1 MLLCRCAFGGGVGV
15 GVGVMDAEKMSDN
28 CLMASMIWAPKREK
42 GAASAGLGRVLA
54 RPLAT
59 SVAESVE
66 GIVGM
71 APLWG
76 ELYRFCCDPFPCL
89 WIIDAVALVVEW
101 GCANAQP
108 YLAMEIPCL
117 PLLWCF
123 VNEDFFSLVGPWG
136 SCCSQTSHLYR
147 PPQEVKGLSGISA
160 GGLGFVWPMG
170 GCFTKNALE
179 IWGLPH

>member
-1 MLLCRCAFGGGVGV
+1 MGNSVVVQVRVWGGVGV

-28 CLMASMIWAPKREK
+28 CLMASMVWAPKREK

-66 GIVGM
+66 DIVGM

-76 ELYRFCCDPFPCL
+76 ELYCFCCDPFPCL

-108 YLAMEIPCL
+108 FLAM
-117 PLLWCF
+117 
-123 VNEDFFSLVGPWG
+123 
-136 SCCSQTSHLYR
+136 
-147 PPQEVKGLSGISA
+147 
-160 GGLGFVWPMG
+160 
-170 GCFTKNALE
+170 
-179 IWGLPH
+179 